1 MTQPIADPGPAGPSA
16 QVSQAAGAERLGA
29 HRAAYIPEPVASSS
43 RLPLLVALTVVSA
56 LVMVIGLAT
65 GTIAM
70 FVIGL
75 PITLVLAP
83 RCIREVYVNQRNQNV
98 GRRRA
103 TSELHLY
110 DQGLVVV
117 LNGDLVRA
125 FRWDTVTVLQEI
137 VRHHRNGVHMYTTY
151 TYTLSDAN
159 GPDMILKGG
168 FPRPD
173 EWGPAIQDAV
183 TRAQLPNAITALR
196 QGRTL
201 SFGDIQLA
209 LDTVTARGKSVPWSQ
224 IDETRV
230 KDGQVSLKVA
240 GKWRSLTTTP
250 VSRIPNF
257 LIFYAVAE
265 ELRATA
271 HR

>member
-1 MTQPIADPGPAGPSA
+1 MTQPTASHGQSP
-16 QVSQAAGAERLGA
+16 QVNQAAGAQRLGT
-29 HRAAYIPEPVASSS
+29 HRAAYIPEPVTPSS
-43 RLPLLVALTVVSA
+43 RLPLLIALTVISA
-56 LVMVIGLAT
+56 LVLVIGLIT
-65 GTIAM
+65 TTVVM
-70 FVIGL
+70 FIIGMAF
-75 PITLVLAP
+75 TVVLAP
-83 RCIREVYVNQRNQNV
+83 RCIREVYMNQRNQNV

-103 TSELHLY
+103 NSELHLY

-151 TYTLSDAN
+151 AYTMSDAN

-196 QGRTL
+196 EGRTL

-209 LDTVTARGKSVPWSQ
+209 HDAVTARGKSVPWSQ

-265 ELRATA
+265 ELRTSA
-271 HR
+271 HRA